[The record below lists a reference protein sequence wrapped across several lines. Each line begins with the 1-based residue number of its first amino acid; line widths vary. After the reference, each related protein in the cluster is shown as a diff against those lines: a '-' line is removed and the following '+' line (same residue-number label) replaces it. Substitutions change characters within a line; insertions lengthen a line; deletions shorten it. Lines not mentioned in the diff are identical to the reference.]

1 MAAVAIVVLLAL
13 LEYLF
18 FGLRVGAARAKYG
31 VKAPAVTGDPAFERY
46 FRIHQNT
53 LENLVVF
60 IPAIWL
66 FGLYISPI
74 WAAGIGLDLTDAE
87 KIGWWRLTFSL
98 DPVANFGDPAVH
110 VDRNARIVALDA
122 SDAQAVLDPGGF
134 ATSVE
139 IEVAP

>member
-1 MAAVAIVVLLAL
+1 MSMAAVAIVVLLAL

-31 VKAPAVTGDPAFERY
+31 VKAPAITGDPAFERY

-66 FGLYISPI
+66 FGLYISPL
-74 WAAGIGLDLTDAE
+74 WAAGIGLVFVIARLLYYLGYAAAPE
-87 KIGWWRLTFSL
+87 KRAAGFGIGWLACVVL
-98 DPVANFGDPAVH
+98 VIG
-110 VDRNARIVALDA
+110 ALVG
-122 SDAQAVLDPGGF
+122 AVLEF
-134 ATSVE
+134 S
-139 IEVAP
+139 

>member
-31 VKAPAVTGDPAFERY
+31 VKAPAITGDPAFERY

-66 FGLYISPI
+66 FGLYISPL
-74 WAAGIGLDLTDAE
+74 WAAGIGLVFVIARLLYYLGYAAAPE
-87 KIGWWRLTFSL
+87 KRAAGFGIGWLACVVL
-98 DPVANFGDPAVH
+98 VIG
-110 VDRNARIVALDA
+110 ALVG
-122 SDAQAVLDPGGF
+122 AVLEF
-134 ATSVE
+134 S
-139 IEVAP
+139 

>member
-1 MAAVAIVVLLAL
+1 MAAVTIVVLLAL

-31 VKAPAVTGDPAFERY
+31 VKAPAITGDPAFERY

-66 FGLYISPI
+66 FGLYISPL
-74 WAAGIGLDLTDAE
+74 WAAGIGLVFVIARLLYYLGYAAAPE
-87 KIGWWRLTFSL
+87 KRAAGFGIGWLACVVL
-98 DPVANFGDPAVH
+98 VIG
-110 VDRNARIVALDA
+110 ALVG
-122 SDAQAVLDPGGF
+122 AVLEF
-134 ATSVE
+134 S
-139 IEVAP
+139 

>member
-31 VKAPAVTGDPAFERY
+31 VKAPAITGDPAFERY

-74 WAAGIGLDLTDAE
+74 WAAGIGLVFVIARLLYYLGYAVAPE
-87 KIGWWRLTFSL
+87 KRAAGFGIGWLACVVL
-98 DPVANFGDPAVH
+98 VIG
-110 VDRNARIVALDA
+110 ALVG
-122 SDAQAVLDPGGF
+122 AVLEF
-134 ATSVE
+134 T
-139 IEVAP
+139 